1 MSTVHF
7 GISNCHFA
15 IKKTANYYTPP
26 VPMPGAIGMS
36 VDPDINIITANVRT
50 AIGTTSEHP
59 TDIID
64 GGKKITLDIASLPI
78 EFLTGILGYV
88 QDDNGVLVEGKQVYV
103 PFALLYETQTN
114 STSTRYSLI
123 ECVCKKPKYD
133 CTTMS
138 NSVSVNTRQLEIM
151 SYPCIDTGY
160 YGKSISKNINQTVF
174 ANWFKNVY

>member
-7 GISNCHFA
+7 GISNCHVA
-15 IKKTANYYTPP
+15 IKKAANYYAPP

-50 AIGTTSEHP
+50 AHGTTAERP

-64 GGKKITLDIASLPI
+64 NGKKIILDIASLPI
-78 EFLTGILGYV
+78 DFLIGILGYV
-88 QDDNGVLVEGKQVYV
+88 QDDNSVLIEGKQIYV

-174 ANWFKNVY
+174 ANWFKKVY